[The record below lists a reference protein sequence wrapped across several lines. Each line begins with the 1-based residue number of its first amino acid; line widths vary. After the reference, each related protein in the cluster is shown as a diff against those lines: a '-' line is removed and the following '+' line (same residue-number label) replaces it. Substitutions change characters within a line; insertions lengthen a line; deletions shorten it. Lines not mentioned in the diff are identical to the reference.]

1 MASNTILVIGATGQQ
16 GGAVVKALLELPTQT
31 PPLRIL
37 ALTRNAQADRAKKL
51 AESHKGVL
59 ELVEGDSSK
68 PKPIFNSLP
77 KGSVNSIFIV
87 TTPAMGGSKLT
98 EEEQAL
104 PLVDAAVKHG
114 VKHIVFSSVERGGDE
129 RSWENPTS
137 VPHFLAKHNIEI
149 YLRDKA
155 EKEQGKFTWTIL
167 RPVAFLENFKPG
179 MFCAVFTAMWASA
192 LSAETKLQLISVRD
206 IGKFGAIALTEPAKW
221 SKKAVGLAGDEL
233 TLDEAR
239 AKFDSVTGKKLPQAW
254 GIFGKAMLWAIK
266 EVGTMFQ
273 FFEDE
278 GYHVDIEARR
288 RDVPDLQNFA
298 AWLKVPSNGWTN

>member
-1 MASNTILVIGATGQQ
+1 MP
-16 GGAVVKALLELPTQT
+16 KQT
-31 PPLRIL
+31 EQRSSP
-37 ALTRNAQADRAKKL
+37 
-51 AESHKGVL
+51 SHKGVL
-59 ELVEGDSSK
+59 ELAESDNSK
-68 PKPIFNSLP
+68 PKPVFNSLP

-104 PLVDAAVKHG
+104 PLVDAAVEHG
-114 VKHIVFSSVERGGDE
+114 VKHIVFNSVERGGDG

-206 IGKFGAIALTEPAKW
+206 IGKFACQVV
-221 SKKAVGLAGDEL
+221 KKAVGLAGDEL

-254 GIFGKAMLWAIK
+254 GTFGKAMLWAIK
-266 EVGTMFQ
+266 EVGIMFQ

-298 AWLKVPSNGWTN
+298 AWLKAPSNGWAN